1 MVGEE
6 VVTHIQ
12 FADNMILFTSTR
24 WNEIVTLKR
33 TWNEIVTLH
42 RILRCFQIIL
52 SLKINLSK
60 SPGWEWV
67 VWSKPSDIG
76 R

>member
-1 MVGEE
+1 M
-6 VVTHIQ
+6 VTHIQ
-12 FADNMILFTSTR
+12 FADDMILFTSTR

-33 TWNEIVTLH
+33 
-42 RILRCFQIIL
+42 ILRCVQIIL

-60 SPGWEWV
+60 SLGWECV